1 MSATCVFKKLYGAT
15 LMWIVLCLSNE
26 CIDIYLQHTPVQVE
40 IRATM
45 DDIKEKL
52 ELHNNNY
59 EIQRV

>member
-1 MSATCVFKKLYGAT
+1 
-15 LMWIVLCLSNE
+15 MWIFLCLSNE
-26 CIDIYLQHTPVQVE
+26 CVDIYLQHTPVQVE

-45 DDIKEKL
+45 DGIKEKL